1 MPYPVQASSYKRR
14 THRAFKST
22 ASRYTPTRT
31 TTYKHPHVLQREL
44 VLPHAHLPV
53 PVHDH
58 ARHTLIL
65 HPGRDRVHGPGST
78 RHTTATPNG
87 HGTSICTGAG
97 TSGVY
102 CCVLPRLHVLNYF
115 PIVPGRTC
123 DKSRYH
129 ICCVQE
135 IDVTHTTYGNTAPL
149 STPYYSGIRSMNYF
163 P

>member
-1 MPYPVQASSYKRR
+1 VPYPVQASSYKRR

-31 TTYKHPHVLQREL
+31 PTYKHPHVLQREL

-78 RHTTATPNG
+78 RPTTATPNG

-135 IDVTHTTYGNTAPL
+135 IDVTHTTYGNTAPP
-149 STPYYSGIRSMNYF
+149 STPYHSGIRSMNYL